1 MTAPTPPPPPASPAV
16 SSAASLATSPAAPPG
31 PALRSSSF
39 SRYDLRAR
47 LETGELTRLR
57 RDTYLRLPA
66 DAEHWQT
73 ALATWEALIA
83 RIREDEVDG
92 VVALESAALLHGAA
106 TLGPPTRVDLI
117 IGWNASG
124 LHRRPTRREPDRES
138 TWAMSRRD
146 RRRVLSARTIVRHRL
161 PLTDDDVVVIGGLR
175 VTSLERTIED
185 CARFLEPDRALAVVD
200 SLLAIATSAGPRPW
214 DRRRQIDARAEAVRA
229 VLLERLETRRG
240 ERGVRRARAVIG
252 AASPWSQSPWES
264 EARRLCLVNG
274 IVGMIP
280 QLPMRTAIGEFYA
293 DLGWWI
299 VRLVLEIDGL
309 IKYLE
314 DADAVLA
321 AQCWRQAAMEGAG
334 IHVERTTPAE
344 VADGEA
350 FLARL
355 RRILPLTLCE
365 EKPVAALRTRSESRR
380 QQGAQW

>member
-274 IVGMIP
+274 IIGMVP

-293 DLGWWI
+293 DLGWPG
-299 VRLVLEIDGL
+299 VRLDLEVDGD
-309 IKYLE
+309 IKYREDLE
-314 DADAVLA
+314 ATLA
-321 AQCWRQAAMEGAG
+321 AQARRQEALEAAGFVV
-334 IHVERTTPAE
+334 IRFTPAQLRDSAGA
-344 VADGEA
+344 VS
-350 FLARL
+350 RL
-355 RRILPLTLCE
+355 RGYLAPDLCAGRVE
-365 EKPVAALRTRSESRR
+365 AALRNRAERHALRSS
-380 QQGAQW
+380 